1 MGKNEPE
8 GVNVAHVVVAEEE
21 LLVLLLPHLRQL
33 QQQILEDDEEDLH
46 RHEIYQILFAT
57 KVYWAKLFE
66 NLNFGIHFKIYSK
79 YI

>member
-8 GVNVAHVVVAEEE
+8 GVNVAHVVIAEEE

-46 RHEIYQILFAT
+46 RHEICQILFAT
-57 KVYWAKLFE
+57 KVYWAKL
-66 NLNFGIHFKIYSK
+66 LNKLIFGIQ
-79 YI
+79 